1 AEDGIRDYKVTGVQT
16 CALPILAHITGG
28 GVRNLVRL
36 KSNVE
41 FRISEPLEVPAVFRA
56 LQMLGGIAPSEM
68 YQTFNMG
75 MGFAIVAP
83 EDAAKQIIR
92 SLRPEV
98 NARVVGSVERGR
110 GVTVPPLG
118 LSWTTY

>member
-1 AEDGIRDYKVTGVQT
+1 M
-16 CALPILAHITGG
+16 AHITGG

-36 KSNVE
+36 KPNVE
-41 FRISEPLEVPAVFRA
+41 FRISEPLEVPPVFRA
-56 LQMLGGIAPSEM
+56 LQRIGGIEASEM

-83 EDAAKQIIR
+83 EDAAKHVIR
-92 SLRPEV
+92 SLGPEAG
-98 NARVVGSVERGR
+98 ARVVGSVERGR
-110 GVTVPPLG
+110 GVTVPSHG

>member
-1 AEDGIRDYKVTGVQT
+1 
-16 CALPILAHITGG
+16 
-28 GVRNLVRL
+28 
-36 KSNVE
+36 
-41 FRISEPLEVPAVFRA
+41 
-56 LQMLGGIAPSEM
+56 
-68 YQTFNMG
+68 

-83 EDAAKQIIR
+83 EDAAKPIIR

-98 NARVVGSVERGR
+98 SARVVGSVERGR